1 MTVFLEV
8 EKVEDH
14 TLLAPLQIVLDD
26 TAFAEPLLEWKSK
39 WEKLSAG
46 EEKESTKER
55 ADRLISFLK
64 WVVTAEDLLK
74 AESAK
79 HIEDV
84 CHILFFF
91 LDDFLTDDYPDIKE
105 ELFESMAKFL
115 CSSAS

>member
-64 WVVTAEDLLK
+64 WVVTAEVFSKQNPRNILK
-74 AESAK
+74 TFV
-79 HIEDV
+79 IY
-84 CHILFFF
+84 FFS
-91 LDDFLTDDYPDIKE
+91 FLTT
-105 ELFESMAKFL
+105 
-115 CSSAS
+115 SSQTITLT